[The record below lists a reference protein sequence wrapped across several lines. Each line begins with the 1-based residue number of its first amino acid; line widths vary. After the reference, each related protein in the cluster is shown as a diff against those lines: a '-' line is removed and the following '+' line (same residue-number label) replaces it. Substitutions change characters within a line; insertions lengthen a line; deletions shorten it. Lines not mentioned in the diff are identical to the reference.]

1 MRDTDFF
8 MTDTETKK
16 KRKFRFPIILKT
28 VLIFFVAGGILA
40 EIAMIYFSLVS
51 SNNNK
56 ERYKSIATDLS
67 YTIALSIDVD
77 KVKNVVS
84 DVISIYDEYDTKYVR
99 DEYDGTPEFEEYLA
113 RFDAVRETQDYKDLQ
128 DYLLSIREANS
139 DADAVYLGYVD
150 YGRKLC
156 IYIVYDEENEFYPT
170 GVIDGLYEEDYPLV
184 DNPKLGFL
192 ASIYDD
198 PVEGIHLVTAGAP
211 VLDENDQVVCYAL
224 VDITMAKVRA
234 KQADGIV
241 RLFIYLVSTVLLL
254 SIVGII
260 VVHFIFIKPIKT
272 LHSAAQSYDIN
283 DPEKTHET
291 FKNLKVYVHDE
302 ITDLAESMKT
312 MESDINDKINEL
324 IKVNKELIESQEM
337 TEKMTELANKDALTG
352 VRNKIAYDRQVEEL
366 NKQIKSRQV
375 VRFAIAMVDL
385 NYLKNINDDYGHDSG
400 DIALIKLCNLVCT
413 IFAHSAVYRVGG
425 DEFVV
430 ILKGKD
436 YLNVDQLIAE
446 FNAKIEELSD
456 DDELLPSEKA
466 SAAIGY
472 SRYNAKTDTC
482 VDDVFKRADK
492 AMYERK
498 HSMKNKKK

>member
-1 MRDTDFF
+1 

-16 KRKFRFPIILKT
+16 KRKFRFPIVLKT

-40 EIAMIYFSLVS
+40 EIAMIYFSLVN
-51 SNNNK
+51 SNTNK

-128 DYLLSIREANS
+128 SYLLSIREANS

-211 VLDENDQVVCYAL
+211 IIDDSDQVVCYAL
-224 VDITMAKVRA
+224 VDITMARVRA

-241 RLFIYLVSTVLLL
+241 REKEGQLDS
-254 SIVGII
+254 
-260 VVHFIFIKPIKT
+260 VVEQGGANFSGGQKQRIC
-272 LHSAAQSYDIN
+272 
-283 DPEKTHET
+283 
-291 FKNLKVYVHDE
+291 
-302 ITDLAESMKT
+302 LA
-312 MESDINDKINEL
+312 
-324 IKVNKELIESQEM
+324 
-337 TEKMTELANKDALTG
+337 
-352 VRNKIAYDRQVEEL
+352 R
-366 NKQIKSRQV
+366 
-375 VRFAIAMVDL
+375 AI
-385 NYLKNINDDYGHDSG
+385 LKNPKILILDDS
-400 DIALIKLCNLVCT
+400 T
-413 IFAHSAVYRVGG
+413 SAVDTKTDHLIRKGLKN
-425 DEFVV
+425 DLPAMTKIV
-430 ILKGKD
+430 IAQRISSIEDADQIVIMDDGKID
-436 YLNVDQLIAE
+436 AIGTH
-446 FNAKIEELSD
+446 
-456 DDELLPSEKA
+456 DELLKNNVIYQEVYNTQN
-466 SAAIGY
+466 AIGGG
-472 SRYNAKTDTC
+472 K
-482 VDDVFKRADK
+482 
-492 AMYERK
+492 
-498 HSMKNKKK
+498 